1 MMAGIKI
8 DDLASAIAEELEAY
22 QQEAADGLKQQ
33 IRSVAKE
40 TVQTIKATSPKN
52 TGDYASGWTTKV
64 AFESNQDIRVQIYN
78 RKKPQLAHLLE
89 HGHAKANGGRV
100 DGKPHIGPAEQAA
113 EKKLLGKIKVV
124 VKG

>member
-22 QQEAADGLKQQ
+22 QQEAAEGLKQQ

-100 DGKPHIGPAEQAA
+100 DGKPHIGPAEQVA